1 VLNPCTLVAATAT
14 AAIAKEENFIVT
26 GFENGT
32 TEYQIRK
39 IVIDRA
45 PRLID
50 RKTKDLFSRISDPK
64 RSLD

>member
-1 VLNPCTLVAATAT
+1 MLNACTLGAARAT

-26 GFENGT
+26 GLEIGT
-32 TEYQIRK
+32 IEYQIRK
-39 IVIDRA
+39 IVIDTV

-50 RKTKDLFSRISDPK
+50 RKTKDLFSRISDLK